1 MNNSIVPDKKIQINF
16 FQRRPHPGF
25 SFSFEYIFDD
35 LRKRL
40 ADKIEANTFISKHY
54 NSGYFSKILNIIE
67 ASILQNKDVNHITG
81 EVHFLNLLMYKKR
94 VVLTIHDCGMISRKK
109 GLEKAIVKWLYLT
122 APVKNSRFVT
132 TVSEFTKKE
141 IIDYT
146 NCDPDKIHVIPVSAN
161 PIYQP
166 RPKNFNK
173 NKPLILHIGRSY
185 NKNLM
190 RLIDAVQNINC
201 CLKIIGILTQEQ
213 HEALH
218 KYGIDFTNEFNISTE
233 QLKEKYEECDIL
245 SFVSTFEG
253 FGMPII
259 EANTVE
265 RVVITSN
272 ISSMPEIANN
282 AAYFVDPYSVDNI
295 RTGIIKLIN
304 DEPLRNKLIDNGKI
318 NRCRFDGTKIAG
330 QYFTLYSHIYNEQH
344 R

>member
-1 MNNSIVPDKKIQINF
+1 MNNSTIVDKKIRINF
-16 FQRRPHPGF
+16 FQRRPHKGF

-35 LRKRL
+35 LRNRL
-40 ADKIEANTFISKHY
+40 ADKIDANIFVSKYY
-54 NSGYFSKILNIIE
+54 NSGYLSKILNIIE
-67 ASILQNKDVNHITG
+67 AFTRQNKDVNHITG
-81 EVHFLNLLMYKKR
+81 EVHFLNLMMQKKS
-94 VVLTIHDCGMISRKK
+94 VLLTIHDCGMISRKK
-109 GLEKAIVKWLYLT
+109 GLEKAIVKWLYIT
-122 APVKNSRFVT
+122 APVKKSRIIT

-141 IIDYT
+141 IINYT
-146 NCDPDKIHVIPVSAN
+146 NCDPGKIHVIPVAVN

-166 RPKNFNK
+166 SPKVFSK
-173 NKPLILHIGRSY
+173 NKPVILHIGTSY

-190 RLIDAVQNINC
+190 RLIEAVQGINC
-201 CLKIIGILTQEQ
+201 QLSIIGILTGEQ
-213 HEALH
+213 REALL
-218 KYGIDFTNEFNISTE
+218 KYRVEFINEFNLSNE

-282 AAYFVDPYSVDNI
+282 AAYFVDPHKVNEI
-295 RTGIIKLIN
+295 RTGITRIINDDLLRDELIN
-304 DEPLRNKLIDNGKI
+304 NGKI
-318 NRCRFDGTKIAG
+318 NRRRFDGTTIAG
-330 QYFTLYSHIYNEQH
+330 QYFTLYSQIYNDQY